1 MSDNTQEKNYVGSL
15 LEVINVEHNGETH
28 DFLHT
33 IISQTGNNVKAMR
46 MADNKEFEIPIH
58 VLENNEHF
66 KVL

>member
-15 LEVINVEHNGETH
+15 LEVSVEHDGETYSY
-28 DFLHT
+28 LHT
-33 IISQTGNNVKAMR
+33 IISQAGNSVKVMR
-46 MADNKEFEIPIH
+46 MTNNKEFEIPVS